1 MNDILLKNI
10 TAVTMDDSR
19 KVIDNAYVAISGSR
33 ISYVGEKR
41 PEGDF
46 KTVLRGRGKVVMPGL
61 VNTHAHLAMTLL
73 RSYADDMNLQD
84 WLFNKIFPFEDTLTE
99 DMIKEGSE
107 IGIDEMLASGTTC
120 FNDMYFFEKTTA
132 EAVLRKGI
140 RAVLAEGINFDGYDR
155 KIKLTEELNEEYGGE
170 DLISLAIAPHAIYTC
185 SEKLLRDCAEYARE
199 HNVLIHTH
207 LAETK
212 TEFDDCIKE
221 HGMTPTAYME
231 SVGMFESKTVA
242 AHCVYMTDEDINILK
257 KHGVTAAHNVVSNLK
272 LASGVAPV
280 TKMLERG
287 VNVSLGTDGAS
298 SNNNLDMFEE
308 MKISGILHKGI
319 TLDPTVLDAWSV
331 LKMATVNGAKA
342 LGFDDLGMLKE
353 GYLADMAV
361 IDFDAPHLTP
371 NHNTVSNLVYAARGS
386 DVEYTIVNGKIVY
399 KRSNVGTRD

>member
-1 MNDILLKNI
+1 MNDILLENI

-19 KVIDNAYVAISGSR
+19 KVIDNAYVAVSGSR
-33 ISYVGEKR
+33 ISYVGDKR

-46 KTVLRGRGKVVMPGL
+46 KTVLRGRRKVVMPGL

-84 WLFNKIFPFEDTLTE
+84 WLYNKIFPFEDTLTE

-132 EAVLRKGI
+132 EAVLKKGI

-170 DLISLAIAPHAIYTC
+170 DLINLAIAPHAIYTC

-199 HNVLIHTH
+199 HNMLIHTH

-231 SVGMFESKTVA
+231 SVRMFENKTVA

-280 TKMLERG
+280 TKMLEHG

-308 MKISGILHKGI
+308 MKIAGILHKGI

-353 GYLADMAV
+353 GYLADMTV
-361 IDFDAPHLTP
+361 IDFDTPHLTP

-399 KRSNVGTRD
+399 QRSNVGTRL

>member
-1 MNDILLKNI
+1 MNDILLENI

-19 KVIDNAYVAISGSR
+19 KVIDNAYVGVSGSR
-33 ISYVGEKR
+33 ISYVGDKR

-46 KTVLRGRGKVVMPGL
+46 KTVLRGRRKVVMPGL

-132 EAVLRKGI
+132 EAVLKKGI

-155 KIKLTEELNEEYGGE
+155 KIKLTEELNEEYGSE
-170 DLISLAIAPHAIYTC
+170 ELISLAIAPHAIYTC

-199 HNVLIHTH
+199 HNMLIHTH

-212 TEFDDCIKE
+212 AEFDDCIKE

-231 SVGMFESKTVA
+231 SVGMFENKTVA

-308 MKISGILHKGI
+308 MKIAGILHKGI

-331 LKMATVNGAKA
+331 LKTATVNGAKA

-386 DVEYTIVNGKIVY
+386 DVEYTIVNGKIAY
-399 KRSNVGTRD
+399 QRRD